1 MFQNLQVYLEK
12 LLADPKLNNNT
23 FIGGDGVDI
32 VQKKVSGLGLF

>member
-1 MFQNLQVYLEK
+1 MLQNLQVYLEK

-32 VQKKVSGLGLF
+32 VQKKVSSLGLF